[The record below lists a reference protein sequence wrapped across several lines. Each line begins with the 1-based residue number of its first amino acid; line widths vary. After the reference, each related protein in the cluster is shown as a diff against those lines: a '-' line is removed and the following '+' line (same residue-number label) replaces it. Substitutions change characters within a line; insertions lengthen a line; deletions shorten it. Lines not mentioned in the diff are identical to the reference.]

1 MAVRGGLSTC
11 SAGADSV
18 TSRLEPAD
26 TAIPTAERSMSD
38 RVGAC
43 LFVLFA
49 VICGV
54 PIAFAQSDP
63 VSIFRQA
70 IEARNRGDLDGMMQF
85 FASDAMREDGSCQPP
100 CVGAASVRR
109 SFEKNIAEH
118 FYATL
123 TSVEG
128 SGGSDGSRGDSQR
141 RIARPRGRPPHDEL
155 YDQVQGWQDRELVLT
170 VAGSAGCG
178 AAQAVNCDRGVPS
191 NRCAP
196 SGGLP
201 QPSGGGAAR
210 RKTLRFRLRIG
221 IPKPSQMKKG

>member
-1 MAVRGGLSTC
+1 
-11 SAGADSV
+11 
-18 TSRLEPAD
+18 
-26 TAIPTAERSMSD
+26 MSD
-38 RVGAC
+38 RVCAW
-43 LFVLFA
+43 LLVLFA

-54 PIAFAQSDP
+54 PTALAQSDP

-128 SGGSDGSRGDSQR
+128 SGGTVTGRAEIRSDALRAQGVDHRTTSYTIKFRDGKIVSWSSPLPV
-141 RIARPRGRPPHDEL
+141 APVAAPPK
-155 YDQVQGWQDRELVLT
+155 Q
-170 VAGSAGCG
+170 
-178 AAQAVNCDRGVPS
+178 
-191 NRCAP
+191 
-196 SGGLP
+196 
-201 QPSGGGAAR
+201 
-210 RKTLRFRLRIG
+210 
-221 IPKPSQMKKG
+221 